1 MKVFVACLRGFPSI
15 GGSAGAQEEADMA
28 KRKLSESKR
37 KSLVEALR
45 SKLGKMGD
53 GPMIRVLQSVGQR
66 FGISAQAVRY
76 HAQAAGV
83 TGRRGGNRR
92 AAGGGRGVARLLW
105 AKAREHR
112 RLAKR
117 LARLHERLA
126 RKYERAAAGVASLE
140 R

>member
-1 MKVFVACLRGFPSI
+1 
-15 GGSAGAQEEADMA
+15 MA

-37 KSLVEALR
+37 RFLVETLR
-45 SKLGKMGD
+45 SKISKMGD
-53 GPMIRVLQSVGQR
+53 GPMIPILQSIGRR

-76 HAQAAGV
+76 HARAAGV

-112 RLAKR
+112 RLARR
-117 LARLHERLA
+117 LAQRHERLA
-126 RKYERAAAGVASLE
+126 KKYERAAVGVEALE

>member
-1 MKVFVACLRGFPSI
+1 
-15 GGSAGAQEEADMA
+15 MA

-37 KSLVEALR
+37 KFLVETLR

-53 GPMIRVLQSVGQR
+53 GPMIRVLQSIGRR

-83 TGRRGGNRR
+83 TGRRGGKHRD
-92 AAGGGRGVARLLW
+92 AGGGRGVASLLL

-117 LARLHERLA
+117 LARKHERLA
-126 RKYERAAAGVASLE
+126 RKYERAAVSIAALE